1 MLQFVLLW
9 NQMKMRLLEVMPTQA
24 VVHPAR
30 SVVAPRNGRHRI
42 DPPTHYVTLTCRG
55 CFPSILTGTSH
66 HCPPKPHG
74 QRHQVN
80 QTTLPHARRCMTFP
94 TPASGSGVDH
104 VSSHVRGALSD
115 GEVAPR
121 LDIQT
126 KPYAPQDGSSSAMD
140 KFRKCQPFEEPLG
153 SKPLGVHLAHDASLN
168 LPNPSDIHHLVVCN
182 GPRSLRSASS
192 DLMIPPSGSA
202 HACSHELSSK
212 PAAPEGE
219 LTRIEIA
226 FEKLYA
232 ELLCSRDHE
241 SLIQGVAQHISTSSR
256 WLGSYL
262 VYKETLRWTRHYAR
276 ARFRKNRFMDLMNL
290 IVEEAPKCGLGVSY
304 THQLRYD
311 RYNYDGSGWS
321 PEKYTED
328 GSSESRDS
336 EIPEQSVS
344 PVCIA
349 NSLVSVLHLHI

>member
-1 MLQFVLLW
+1 
-9 NQMKMRLLEVMPTQA
+9 MK
-24 VVHPAR
+24 
-30 SVVAPRNGRHRI
+30 
-42 DPPTHYVTLTCRG
+42 
-55 CFPSILTGTSH
+55 
-66 HCPPKPHG
+66 
-74 QRHQVN
+74 
-80 QTTLPHARRCMTFP
+80 FP
-94 TPASGSGVDH
+94 TPASSSGVDH
-104 VSSHVRGALSD
+104 DVHGALSD

-126 KPYAPQDGSSSAMD
+126 KHYAPQDGSSSAVD
-140 KFRKCQPFEEPLG
+140 KFRKCQPFEEPLW
-153 SKPLGVHLAHDASLN
+153 SKPCGVCSAHDASLN
-168 LPNPSDIHHLVVCN
+168 LPNPSDIHHPVVCN

-212 PAAPEGE
+212 PAVPEGE

-232 ELLCSRDHE
+232 ELLCSRDYE

-256 WLGSYL
+256 WLGLYL
-262 VYKETLRWTRHYAR
+262 AYKETLRWTRHYAR
-276 ARFRKNRFMDLMNL
+276 AGFRKNRFIDLMNL

-304 THQLRYD
+304 THQLRN
-311 RYNYDGSGWS
+311 RYNYDSFGWS